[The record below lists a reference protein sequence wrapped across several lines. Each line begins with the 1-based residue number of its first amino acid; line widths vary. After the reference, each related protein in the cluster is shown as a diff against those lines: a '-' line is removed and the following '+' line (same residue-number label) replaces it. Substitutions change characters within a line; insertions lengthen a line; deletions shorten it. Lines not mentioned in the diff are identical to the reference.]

1 METELSKMNILRLSN
16 EESNKVTREALQI
29 AMFKLMGKLPFE
41 KIAISD
47 ITKRAGV
54 SRAAFY
60 RNYNSKEELVQE
72 LCQSVFTELRASM
85 EGVLYKN
92 DRKTWYAGFFRT
104 IKENKEYFRIYLD
117 AHLQLTDQ
125 IVLETIFPSASV
137 QEHYRHAAREGAF
150 LNILTDWFHSGM
162 HETPEDMAQICY
174 DILMPMGGNGS
185 DQG

>member
-85 EGVLYKN
+85 EGALYKN
-92 DRKTWYAGFFRT
+92 DRKTWYADFFRT

-117 AHLQLTDQ
+117 AHLQLVDQ
-125 IVLETIFPSASV
+125 FVLETIFPSASV

-150 LNILTDWFHSGM
+150 INILTDWFLSGM

-174 DILMPMGGNGS
+174 DILIPMGGNENEQS
-185 DQG
+185 